1 MDNNQ
6 TPPPAQPATPV
17 QPPTQDSNSNSAQN
31 HGMSHD
37 TKTLIVILL
46 LIFAYGIGLIFMWIW
61 MKTWPNWLKI
71 VLTLPVFA
79 SIALIAF
86 FVYSVIMNP
95 SQFIEETERTVNE
108 QTLKTPTPSPFDK
121 EGTPSPTA
129 SPSAAQSQIKAA
141 LTSKNYAAL
150 ESYMNE
156 NVSFI
161 LYASECCGEITATE
175 AASQLSYLDSA
186 TAPWDFD
193 QNNPIITKVKTQY
206 ASEYGALFIGIA
218 SNEYLA
224 AFGLGENGKINIIKL
239 AVTYKLLINE

>member
-1 MDNNQ
+1 
-6 TPPPAQPATPV
+6 
-17 QPPTQDSNSNSAQN
+17 
-31 HGMSHD
+31 
-37 TKTLIVILL
+37 L
-46 LIFAYGIGLIFMWIW
+46 
-61 MKTWPNWLKI
+61 
-71 VLTLPVFA
+71 
-79 SIALIAF
+79 
-86 FVYSVIMNP
+86 
-95 SQFIEETERTVNE
+95 E
-108 QTLKTPTPSPFDK
+108 TPTPSPFDE
-121 EGTPSPTA
+121 EGAPSPTA

-206 ASEYGALFIGIA
+206 ASEYGSLFIGIA

-224 AFGLGENGKINIIKL
+224 AFGFGENGKINIIKL
-239 AVTYKLLINE
+239 AVTYKLLVNE

>member
-6 TPPPAQPATPV
+6 QVPQQQMPAPAPAPTPPQPSPSEKKPMSKTVIIVIILLVLICLTAV
-17 QPPTQDSNSNSAQN
+17 GAIAYNLFLNSNQTESDKN
-31 HGMSHD
+31 
-37 TKTLIVILL
+37 KTS
-46 LIFAYGIGLIFMWIW
+46 ME
-61 MKTWPNWLKI
+61 N
-71 VLTLPVFA
+71 TL
-79 SIALIAF
+79 
-86 FVYSVIMNP
+86 
-95 SQFIEETERTVNE
+95 E
-108 QTLKTPTPSPFDK
+108 TPTPSPFDE

-156 NVSFI
+156 SVSFI

-175 AASQLSYLDSA
+175 VAAQLSYLDSA

-193 QNNPIITKVKTQY
+193 QANSIITKIKTQY
-206 ASEYGALFIGIA
+206 ASEYGSLFIGIA

-239 AVTYKLLINE
+239 AVTYKLLVNE